1 VEIFVGIDVS
11 KARLDVSVAPSGETF
26 SSENDSDG
34 IEETTRRVVALKP
47 ALVVLEATGGFEAA
61 AVAALAVQVPVAV
74 VNPRQVRDFAKA
86 TGRLAKTDALD
97 AEILARFA
105 QAIRPQVTP
114 LPSPELQ
121 LLQELVTRRRQLRDM
136 ITAESNRLELAS
148 PPMIR
153 KIKGH
158 IAWLRKELAEMD
170 DDLKR
175 TLRGS
180 SVWRER
186 DDLLRSVPGVGPVLS
201 ATLLAQLPE
210 LGNLTR
216 QEVAALVGVAPLNR
230 DSGTLRGK
238 RAIWGG
244 RPAVRAVLYMGA
256 LAAVRSN
263 PPIRALYRRLRAAG
277 KPPKVAVTACMRK
290 LVTILNAMMRSGRR
304 WELMAA

>member
-1 VEIFVGIDVS
+1 MEIFVGIDVS
-11 KARLDVSVAPSGETF
+11 KARLDIAVTPSGESF
-26 SSENDSDG
+26 SVENDSGG
-34 IEETTRRVVALKP
+34 IEEATRRVVALKP
-47 ALVVLEATGGFEAA
+47 ALVVLEATGGFEAVT
-61 AVAALAVQVPVAV
+61 VAALAVQVPVAV

-97 AEILARFA
+97 AEVLARFA

-136 ITAESNRLELAS
+136 ITAESNRLGLAS

-153 KIKGH
+153 QIKGH
-158 IAWLRKELAEMD
+158 IAWLRKALAEMD

-230 DSGTLRGK
+230 DSGTLRG
-238 RAIWGG
+238 RRSIWGG
-244 RPAVRAVLYMGA
+244 RTAVRAVLYMGA

-263 PPIRALYRRLRAAG
+263 PPIRALYRRLRTAG
-277 KPPKVAVTACMRK
+277 KPPKVALVACMRK

-304 WELMAA
+304 WELETP